1 MLKRSLWHLTPLR
14 GLSKYVH
21 WLKFWASIEILM
33 LFKKTHFC
41 SKTWFVVSVFLL
53 YNTKDKYSVTI
64 KHICIQRFSYFWV
77 PNISTWQT
85 AFTGELIILNKC
97 RIIKEVASTLTTYF
111 EMYGVENGRYG
122 WEVGNMDGMGLWME
136 SCRYM
141 SEAVD
146 VGWYG
151 LGGYGCVVKDRTYF
165 WKSG

>member
-1 MLKRSLWHLTPLR
+1 
-14 GLSKYVH
+14 
-21 WLKFWASIEILM
+21 
-33 LFKKTHFC
+33 
-41 SKTWFVVSVFLL
+41 
-53 YNTKDKYSVTI
+53 
-64 KHICIQRFSYFWV
+64 
-77 PNISTWQT
+77 
-85 AFTGELIILNKC
+85 
-97 RIIKEVASTLTTYF
+97 
-111 EMYGVENGRYG
+111 MYGVENGRYG